1 MLQNQDDMFER
12 YLKKPSMSSV
22 GFLVLDKM
30 TSVTSSRQ
38 NPHHPR
44 HPPLQERPS
53 AKTVSRGGGSRP
65 ARNSS
70 SKQRG
75 GIGSDTAKSPILS
88 RSSANRG
95 GDHQFKGGQAVAGVG
110 VAGGGGATYA
120 AFDDGDSFAVSLL
133 QTTFEQEGQSS
144 QYDILL
150 RQRKFD
156 TLSTG

>member
-1 MLQNQDDMFER
+1 M
-12 YLKKPSMSSV
+12 
-22 GFLVLDKM
+22 
-30 TSVTSSRQ
+30 
-38 NPHHPR
+38 
-44 HPPLQERPS
+44 
-53 AKTVSRGGGSRP
+53 
-65 ARNSS
+65 
-70 SKQRG
+70 
-75 GIGSDTAKSPILS
+75 
-88 RSSANRG
+88 
-95 GDHQFKGGQAVAGVG
+95 AGVG